1 MRMRS
6 MNGTLEKMCLTNVFS
21 RHWLSR
27 ELPPGGIFYY

>member
-6 MNGTLEKMCLTNVFS
+6 MNGTLEMCLTNVFS

-27 ELPPGGIFYY
+27 ELPPGGIF